1 MKPAQVEAFHI
12 HVSFE
17 TVQVNVIHKAITSC
31 FNRTNPGIGV
41 QPVLPFRVRTG
52 AAHLMLS
59 VAALRRAALCM
70 EF

>member
-41 QPVLPFRVRTG
+41 QPTRPPFPCEDG
-52 AAHLMLS
+52 
-59 VAALRRAALCM
+59 RRPSNAQCGRA
-70 EF
+70 